1 MRKKR
6 LMIAI
11 ACIILVGI
19 AVIVFFSQQG
29 EKPYK
34 DLDAAQI
41 VSAKVLLT
49 PPDKTIEIEN
59 IQELVEYLNDVVVYN
74 EDNSYTEYAGQGVV
88 FTLTMVDGT
97 QTDIMAYNPFIV
109 IDGIGYKTKYE
120 PCEALNSYA
129 NELLN
134 SGTANIILEEPPTL
148 SVVSDETAIGAVLG
162 TYSWQKTN
170 IDGTAESTIADS
182 PHPLECKDLL
192 SPPFETTET
201 TATLRFTED
210 PDTILSVQ
218 CWSDEHWG
226 EPATNSEDVTIV
238 ACRRER
244 ACQRGHCKSRS
255 RSRNIRKDGT
265 ERQAQHGRHFRR
277 KACRRSMVQL
287 HQEEAATRTR
297 KLKVQ
302 NADPLR
308 FALSHF
314 HDNLRQ

>member
-29 EKPYK
+29 KKPYK

-74 EDNSYTEYAGQGVV
+74 EDNSYTEYDGQGVV

-129 NELLN
+129 NELLKQEKFAEARRAELTLWDAAN
-134 SGTANIILEEPPTL
+134 RYLHANLPKGTKTL
-148 SVVSDETAIGAVLG
+148 PIAEWEQEYADLKTQRDSDYT
-162 TYSWQKTN
+162 
-170 IDGTAESTIADS
+170 
-182 PHPLECKDLL
+182 
-192 SPPFETTET
+192 
-201 TATLRFTED
+201 
-210 PDTILSVQ
+210 
-218 CWSDEHWG
+218 
-226 EPATNSEDVTIV
+226 
-238 ACRRER
+238 
-244 ACQRGHCKSRS
+244 
-255 RSRNIRKDGT
+255 
-265 ERQAQHGRHFRR
+265 
-277 KACRRSMVQL
+277 
-287 HQEEAATRTR
+287 
-297 KLKVQ
+297 KLKETRAEVAELQKIRRCVDIALRADQPEQTQ
-302 NADPLR
+302 NR
-308 FALSHF
+308 TKR
-314 HDNLRQ
+314 HDIDR

>member
-29 EKPYK
+29 KKPYK

-41 VSAKVLLT
+41 VSAKALLT

-59 IQELVEYLNDVVVYN
+59 IQEVVEYLKDVVVYN
-74 EDNSYTEYAGQGVV
+74 EDNSYTEYDGQGVV

-238 ACRRER
+238 GNVLTLKLGGYIYEVTAEWNTEN
-244 ACQRGHCKSRS
+244 GYG
-255 RSRNIRKDGT
+255 GT
-265 ERQAQHGRHFRR
+265 ASYFIY
-277 KACRRSMVQL
+277 
-287 HQEEAATRTR
+287 
-297 KLKVQ
+297 LKT
-302 NADPLR
+302 AD
-308 FALSHF
+308 
-314 HDNLRQ
+314 

>member
-29 EKPYK
+29 KKPYK

-97 QTDIMAYNPFIV
+97 QTDIMEYNPFIV

-120 PCEALNSYA
+120 PCQALNSYA

-134 SGTANIILEEPPTL
+134 SGTANVILEEPPAL
-148 SVVSDETAIGAVLG
+148 GLVSDNTYVSALLGA
-162 TYSWQKTN
+162 YSWQKKDV
-170 IDGTAESTIADS
+170 DGNSISTTTDS
-182 PHPLECKDLL
+182 AHPLDCEELL
-192 SPPFETTET
+192 SPPYETPEA
-201 TATLRFTED
+201 TATLSFTEE
-210 PDTILSVQ
+210 PDTILSVK
-218 CWSDEHWG
+218 CWSDEYWG
-226 EPATNSEDVTIV
+226 KPTTNSEDVTMTGNVLTLKPGGYIYEII
-238 ACRRER
+238 ADWNT
-244 ACQRGHCKSRS
+244 QNGYG
-255 RSRNIRKDGT
+255 GT
-265 ERQAQHGRHFRR
+265 ASYFIY
-277 KACRRSMVQL
+277 
-287 HQEEAATRTR
+287 
-297 KLKVQ
+297 LKMIE
-302 NADPLR
+302 
-308 FALSHF
+308 
-314 HDNLRQ
+314 

>member
-29 EKPYK
+29 KKPYK

-49 PPDKTIEIEN
+49 PANKTIEIEN

-74 EDNSYTEYAGQGVV
+74 EDNSYTEYDGQGVV

-134 SGTANIILEEPPTL
+134 S
-148 SVVSDETAIGAVLG
+148 VVKLKPSSAKG
-162 TYSWQKTN
+162 TYVKSVTMSSTMSPGTI
-170 IDGTAESTIADS
+170 IDT
-182 PHPLECKDLL
+182 
-192 SPPFETTET
+192 
-201 TATLRFTED
+201 
-210 PDTILSVQ
+210 
-218 CWSDEHWG
+218 
-226 EPATNSEDVTIV
+226 
-238 ACRRER
+238 
-244 ACQRGHCKSRS
+244 KSF
-255 RSRNIRKDGT
+255 N
-265 ERQAQHGRHFRR
+265 
-277 KACRRSMVQL
+277 
-287 HQEEAATRTR
+287 
-297 KLKVQ
+297 
-302 NADPLR
+302 
-308 FALSHF
+308 
-314 HDNLRQ
+314 